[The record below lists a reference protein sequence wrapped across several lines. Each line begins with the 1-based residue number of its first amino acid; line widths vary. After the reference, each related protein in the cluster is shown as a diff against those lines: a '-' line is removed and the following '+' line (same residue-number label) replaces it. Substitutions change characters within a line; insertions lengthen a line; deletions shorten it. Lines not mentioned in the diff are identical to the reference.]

1 MSYHLFTGCRVKSP
15 NLATEA
21 LLGEIAIVHTLG
33 EIHQTF
39 SFCYYFIYYFDA
51 INVTKMI

>member
-21 LLGEIAIVHTLG
+21 LLGEIARVHTLG
-33 EIHQTF
+33 EIDQTF

-51 INVTKMI
+51 INVTKII